1 MGGLFGD
8 RTASAER
15 LNSAF
20 DSMSV
25 NNSVRSPQ
33 TPTPSPPSRPHRRGL
48 RRGRRAPQGRRG
60 PADLDPRD
68 DLRLFH
74 VHERRRGRGAG
85 GGAVARW

>member
-33 TPTPSPPSRPHRRGL
+33 TPTPSPPSRPHPSRALILGL
-48 RRGRRAPQGRRG
+48 MSPRATR
-60 PADLDPRD
+60 
-68 DLRLFH
+68 
-74 VHERRRGRGAG
+74 
-85 GGAVARW
+85 VA